1 MARDWQVQGLLPGA
15 GGSLP
20 APFDGA
26 QHGPHFV
33 VALPSGA
40 LQHCLF
46 SASIKAEKSHLQAV
60 SRVVLPSLRW
70 GSLRG
75 KPRRRQWSVS

>member
-33 VALPSGA
+33 VALPSTVYFQ
-40 LQHCLF
+40 LQLRL
-46 SASIKAEKSHLQAV
+46 KSPTSKQ
-60 SRVVLPSLRW
+60 SPE
-70 GSLRG
+70 
-75 KPRRRQWSVS
+75 